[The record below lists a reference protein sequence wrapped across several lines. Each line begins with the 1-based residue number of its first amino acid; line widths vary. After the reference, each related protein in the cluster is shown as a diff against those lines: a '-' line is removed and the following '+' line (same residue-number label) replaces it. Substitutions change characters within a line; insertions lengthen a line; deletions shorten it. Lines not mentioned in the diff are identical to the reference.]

1 MREDGAIVVSIDPDD
16 EASMEEM
23 EALLMNLGYTRFH
36 RMVQRRRHPDP
47 SSYIGSGFCL
57 RVANVAAEYGFRLVA
72 VDGQLSPTQ
81 RRTLVDLLK
90 LEVWDRPYLIMKIF
104 ESRAYTA
111 EAKLQVQLAAM
122 KHEIPYLKG
131 LGFQMSRAG
140 GGIGTRGPGE
150 TEFERHRRKIA
161 RRVKSAEAKLDE
173 LRRRRSAQRERRKR
187 LGIKTVALVGYTNSG
202 KTTLLS
208 KLSGD
213 VEVKGA
219 DKLFATLDT
228 LTRGVRL
235 DDQRVVMFSDTVG
248 FIRKLPVELVAAF
261 RATLEEVAFADMV
274 AMVIDGASPEALDH
288 IGVIDEVLNQIGAG
302 DVRRVVLLNKMDIWD
317 SGDEGFEVLSAVK
330 ARGFP
335 VFPVSALTGQGIG
348 DFLAWLSSVI

>member
-1 MREDGAIVVSIDPDD
+1 MMEDGAIVVSIDPTD
-16 EASMEEM
+16 EASIEET
-23 EALLMNLGYTRFH
+23 EALLANLGYRRFR
-36 RMVQRRRHPDP
+36 RMVQKRRCPDP

-57 RVANVAAEYGFRLVA
+57 KVAGAAAEGGFRLVV
-72 VDGQLSPTQ
+72 VDGQLTPTQ
-81 RRTLVDLLK
+81 RRTLADLLK

-104 ESRAYTA
+104 ESRAHTA

-150 TEFERHRRKIA
+150 TEFERHRRKIVRRA
-161 RRVKSAEAKLDE
+161 RAVEAKLDE
-173 LRRRRSAQRERRKR
+173 LRRRRSAQRERRER

-213 VEVKGA
+213 VDVKGA

-235 DDQRVVMFSDTVG
+235 DDHRVVIFSDTVG

-261 RATLEEVAFADMV
+261 RATLEEVALADMV
-274 AMVIDGASPEALDH
+274 AMVIDGASPEAINHLD
-288 IGVIDEVLNQIGAG
+288 VIEEVLDQIGAG
-302 DVRRVVLLNKMDIWD
+302 NVRRLVLLNKRDIWD
-317 SGDEGFEVLSAVK
+317 SDGEGFEILSAVK

-335 VFPVSALTGQGIG
+335 VFPVSALTGQGIQE
-348 DFLAWLSSVI
+348 FLAWLSDVI